1 MSTQSSIH
9 YDVVYGQNSAADLI
23 SEVKDQRVLL
33 VTNPFLWEKYGSLFS
48 SLEPRLV
55 MTKSMESDILEREH
69 TELADFDLVI
79 GLGGGMALDVAKY
92 HAWKAARPVYQ
103 VPTAISVD
111 AMFSYPIA
119 LRVDGKVKYVG
130 EIIPKRIY
138 CDYSILKSAPPVMNR
153 SGICDLLS
161 CHTALFDWKLAA
173 SRGKSQMDQT
183 LYDQTAAIL
192 QDVKDNIQEVV
203 DVTEKGIRMLMEGYR
218 FVAVENYRVGHCQY
232 EEGSEHFFYYCLEA
246 ITRRQFLHGKVINLG
261 IFLMSLLQENHIS
274 EIKSLIR
281 RARVPIT
288 PESMEI
294 TWDDVRQA
302 LRECNRY
309 VREKGY
315 SYSILNEREI
325 TNDFIEYALDV
336 LRTDFSDIQPD

>member
-161 CHTALFDWKLAA
+161 CHTAL
-173 SRGKSQMDQT
+173 
-183 LYDQTAAIL
+183 
-192 QDVKDNIQEVV
+192 
-203 DVTEKGIRMLMEGYR
+203 
-218 FVAVENYRVGHCQY
+218 
-232 EEGSEHFFYYCLEA
+232 
-246 ITRRQFLHGKVINLG
+246 
-261 IFLMSLLQENHIS
+261 
-274 EIKSLIR
+274 
-281 RARVPIT
+281 
-288 PESMEI
+288 
-294 TWDDVRQA
+294 
-302 LRECNRY
+302 
-309 VREKGY
+309 
-315 SYSILNEREI
+315 
-325 TNDFIEYALDV
+325 
-336 LRTDFSDIQPD
+336 